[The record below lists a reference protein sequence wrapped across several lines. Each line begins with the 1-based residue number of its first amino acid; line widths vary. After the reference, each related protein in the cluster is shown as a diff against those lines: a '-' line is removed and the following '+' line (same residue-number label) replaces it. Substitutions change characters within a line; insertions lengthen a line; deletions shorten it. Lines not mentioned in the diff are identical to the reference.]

1 MVLDAFESYLGELL
15 AETMKE
21 EDSMVLGV
29 SEEIRKLNG
38 TLSSLKKFLYNAE
51 KKLIA
56 SNWIF
61 TGLDQETEGKTSQED
76 RESLFS
82 FKKKRLSPV
91 FEGKPGPKTSHKHG
105 LKGETGQNP
114 HGEQKKKNLRRH
126 N

>member
-61 TGLDQETEGKTSQED
+61 TGLDQETEGVF
-76 RESLFS
+76 SL
-82 FKKKRLSPV
+82 
-91 FEGKPGPKTSHKHG
+91 H
-105 LKGETGQNP
+105 QN
-114 HGEQKKKNLRRH
+114 
-126 N
+126 

>member
-1 MVLDAFESYLGELL
+1 MVLDAFASYLGELL

-21 EDSMVLGV
+21 EDRMVLGV

-61 TGLDQETEGKTSQED
+61 TGLDQETE
-76 RESLFS
+76 
-82 FKKKRLSPV
+82 
-91 FEGKPGPKTSHKHG
+91 
-105 LKGETGQNP
+105 
-114 HGEQKKKNLRRH
+114 
-126 N
+126 